1 MGNLTAYIILII
13 AVVLGTASNSFAK
26 SADGFTLLIPS
37 IITAITIVACM
48 YTLSIVMK
56 SIPVGITYASFAGLC
71 IIATSIVGVIKFQ
84 QIPNFYTLVGLLL
97 IISGVLIVNFYE
109 SPDKCEVNQSFSLE
123 EGDLI
128 LLSGG
133 IHGFEIG
140 EDCRFLE
147 IKQGPFKASGDKI
160 KLYD

>member
-71 IIATSIVGVIKFQ
+71 IIATTIVGIYKFNQTPDLSTVI
-84 QIPNFYTLVGLLL
+84 GLIL
-97 IISGVLIVNFYE
+97 IIAGVLIVN
-109 SPDKCEVNQSFSLE
+109 
-123 EGDLI
+123 LI
-128 LLSGG
+128 G
-133 IHGFEIG
+133 
-140 EDCRFLE
+140 
-147 IKQGPFKASGDKI
+147 KTT
-160 KLYD
+160 